1 MKNQQ
6 GLSLAVGMLSLL
18 SLAGC
23 QENEP
28 VVTPLPGAVVS
39 MNAPERTNGQISVAT
54 GSKALASYGRHSS
67 SGLVP
72 AGQGEGGDIT
82 LNFAGTDVRAAVD
95 QILGDLMGV
104 NYTIDPGVQGTVTL
118 RVTHPIRRDQ
128 LLPVLKDIL
137 AGSGATVVQ
146 DNGLYRVVPLAGGR
160 SGGGPGGGAEQGQ
173 IAIALKYTSAE
184 NLAKVLK
191 PFEQNGGHIAASTGS
206 NVIIVSGDPASRQAL
221 ADLVRSFD
229 TDILSGMSYALLPSI
244 SGNAQELSHALQ
256 TALDAGKNGAL
267 SGQLQIVPMSRIDSV
282 LVVAHTERQI
292 ADIQRLY
299 RLVEAR
305 RYKTARVWNVYYLQ
319 NERAND
325 VAYVLQ
331 QAFTPSHVTAR
342 PTTQNASVGQMG
354 NAMSQNGMSGGSSS
368 GVGSSMGDSSQQQ
381 GLGGLSSGSSNG
393 SSGQGDGMSGSG
405 GSQSSQQQDDGI
417 SNNPLLGG
425 LGNQGSGESSRETV
439 KIIPDLQNNSIL
451 VYGTPEE
458 TGDVIAMLHK
468 IDIIPLQVRID
479 ATVAEVTL
487 NDNLK
492 YGTQFFFK
500 SGGVNG
506 ILSSATQSLG
516 TSTLTSSQLSSSF
529 PGFVLGGSSQGG
541 APFVINLLQGIT
553 KVQVLSSPEL
563 MVMDNQSA
571 SLMVGDLV
579 PYLTGSTTGVLTSN
593 STITNSINYQP
604 TGVILQITP
613 HVSNGDLVTLDVSQ
627 QVSQVSSSTTTT
639 GSGSINSPTF
649 SERQVKSRVEIADGQ
664 TVGLAGMITDNRQ
677 TGNQGMPWV
686 KDIPLLGALAGDQ
699 TNSRSRTELLVLIT
713 PHVIHSQTDAAKLTE
728 DMRELLPHAAMLQPE
743 LAKLPMSGSSNP
755 NHRVLKALGLND

>member
-1 MKNQQ
+1 MKNPRN
-6 GLSLAVGMLSLL
+6 LSLKVGMLGLL

-23 QENEP
+23 QENDP
-28 VVTPLPGAVVS
+28 VVTPLPGSVVS
-39 MNAPERTNGQISVAT
+39 MSAPERTNGQISVAT
-54 GSKALASYGRHSS
+54 GSKALASYGRRSS
-67 SGLVP
+67 SGLVTD
-72 AGQGEGGDIT
+72 GQDAAGDIT
-82 LNFAGTDVRAAVD
+82 LNFAGTDVRAATD

-104 NYTIDPGVQGTVTL
+104 NYTIDPGVQGAVTL
-118 RVTHPIRRDQ
+118 RVTHPVRRDQ
-128 LLPVLKDIL
+128 LLPILKDLL
-137 AGSGATVVQ
+137 AGVGATVVQ
-146 DNGLYRVVPLAGGR
+146 SNGLYRVVPLAGAGGH
-160 SGGGPGGGAEQGQ
+160 SGGGQGAEQGQ

-191 PFEQNGGHIAASTGS
+191 PFEQNGGHIAASSGS
-206 NVIIVSGDPASRQAL
+206 NVIIVSGDPATRQSL

-229 TDILSGMSYALLPSI
+229 TDILSGMSYALLPSM
-244 SGNAQELSHALQ
+244 SGSAQDLSHALQ

-282 LVVAHTERQI
+282 LIVAHTERQI
-292 ADIQRLY
+292 ADVQRLY

-305 RYKTARVWNVYYLQ
+305 RYRTARVWNVYYLQ

-331 QAFTPSHVTAR
+331 QAFTPGHVTAK
-342 PTTQNASVGQMG
+342 PTTQNSSVGQMS

-368 GVGSSMGDSSQQQ
+368 GTGSPSLGDSSQQQ
-381 GLGGLSSGSSNG
+381 GLLSGGNG
-393 SSGQGDGMSGSG
+393 SSGGQGDGSSGNG
-405 GSQSSQQQDDGI
+405 GSQSSQQQQDDGI

-425 LGNQGSGESSRETV
+425 LGNQASGDSARETV

-487 NDNLK
+487 NDHLK

-506 ILSSATQSLG
+506 ILSGATQSIS
-516 TSTLTSSQLSSSF
+516 TTLTSSQLSSSF

-571 SLMVGDLV
+571 SLMVGDMV
-579 PYLTGSTTGVLTSN
+579 PYLTGSTTGVLTTS
-593 STITNSINYQP
+593 STITNSISYQP

-627 QVSQVSSSTTTT
+627 QVSQVASSTTIT
-639 GSGSINSPTF
+639 GSGTINSPTF
-649 SERQVKSRVEIADGQ
+649 SQRQVKSRVEIADGQ
-664 TVGLAGMITDNRQ
+664 TVGLAGLITDNRQ
-677 TGNQGMPWV
+677 TGNQGMPWI
-686 KDIPLLGALAGDQ
+686 KDIPILGALGGEQ
-699 TNSRSRTELLVLIT
+699 TNTRSRTELLVLIT
-713 PHVIHSQTDAAKLTE
+713 PHVIHSQTDASKLTE

-743 LAKLPMSGSSNP
+743 LNKTPMSGSANP
-755 NHRVLKALGLND
+755 NHRILHALGLND

>member
-1 MKNQQ
+1 MKNTQN
-6 GLSLAVGMLSLL
+6 LSLTVGVLGLL

-28 VVTPLPGAVVS
+28 VVTPLPGSVVS

-54 GSKALASYGRHSS
+54 GSKALASYGRRSS
-67 SGLVP
+67 SGLTSG
-72 AGQGEGGDIT
+72 GQGTSGDIT
-82 LNFAGTDVRAAVD
+82 LNFAGTDVRAATD

-104 NYTIDPGVQGTVTL
+104 NYTIDPGVQGSVTL
-118 RVTHPIRRDQ
+118 RVTHPVRRDQ
-128 LLPVLKDIL
+128 LLPVLKDLL
-137 AGSGATVVQ
+137 AGVGATVVQ
-146 DNGLYRVVPLAGGR
+146 DNGLYRVVPLAGAGGR
-160 SGGGPGGGAEQGQ
+160 AGGQGGGVEQGQ

-191 PFEQNGGHIAASTGS
+191 PFEQNGGHIAASSGS
-206 NVIIVSGDPASRQAL
+206 NVIIVSGDPATRQSL

-256 TALDAGKNGAL
+256 TALDAGKSGAL

-292 ADIQRLY
+292 LDVQRLY

-331 QAFTPSHVTAR
+331 QAFTPNHVTAR
-342 PTTQNASVGQMG
+342 PTTQNSSVGQMG

-368 GVGSSMGDSSQQQ
+368 GSSSSMGDSSSQQ
-381 GLGGLSSGSSNG
+381 GLGSLSSGSSS
-393 SSGQGDGMSGSG
+393 SSGQSDGTTGNG

-506 ILSSATQSLG
+506 ILSSATQSIS
-516 TSTLTSSQLSSSF
+516 TTLTSSQLSSSF

-686 KDIPLLGALAGDQ
+686 KDIPLLGALAGNQ

-713 PHVIHSQTDAAKLTE
+713 PHVIHSQTDASKLTQ

-743 LAKLPMSGSSNP
+743 MAKLPMSGSSNP
-755 NHRVLKALGLND
+755 NHRVLRAVGLND